1 MKRPK
6 LSFIFDILFR
16 MRFFD
21 AFHRATN
28 RNRLT
33 VLAYHRIDD
42 PHRTDFDAFLP
53 NVSATPAQFAEQ
65 MAFLRARYS
74 VVSAADV
81 TAWLRGEKPLP
92 PYPALITFDDG
103 YFDNFKFALPVLK
116 KFDFPAVIFLATDY
130 IGKSDPFFWDLA
142 AYCFAHTEKTA
153 ADFPLAGELH
163 WHDSA
168 SRTAAMVGWLER
180 LKTVPDAEKWTHI
193 HALPDLLDV
202 SIPDDAFAGVTMT
215 WAQVREMVANGVTM
229 GAHTMSHPVLTRVSA
244 KQARA
249 EIFGSKACI
258 EAEIGAPVTTFAYPN
273 GHPADF
279 NAAIQRDLAD
289 AGIEAA
295 FTLIPGPASPAEIR
309 ANPFTIRR
317 MFLSH
322 KDSLPRFAAKLV
334 GLPRMLGFPR

>member
-6 LSFIFDILFR
+6 LSRIFNLFYHLR
-16 MRFFD
+16 LFD
-21 AFHRATN
+21 TLHRTTN

-42 PHRTDFDAFLP
+42 PHRPGFDTFAP

-65 MAFLRARYS
+65 MALLQARYS

-103 YFDNFKFALPVLK
+103 YFDNFKHALPVLK
-116 KFDFPAVIFLATDY
+116 KFGFPAVVFLATDY

-142 AYCFAHTEKTA
+142 AYCFAHTEKTTA
-153 ADFPLAGELH
+153 NFPLAGELH
-163 WHDSA
+163 WHDST
-168 SRTAAMVGWLER
+168 SRTAVMVGWLER
-180 LKTVPDAEKWTHI
+180 LKTVSDAEKWAHI

-202 SIPDDAFAGVTMT
+202 SIPDDAFAGITMS

-229 GAHTMSHPVLTRVSA
+229 GAHTMRHPVLTRVPP

-249 EIFGSKACI
+249 EIFGSKARI
-258 EAEIGAPVTTFAYPN
+258 EAEIGVPVTTFAYPN

-279 NAAIQRDLAD
+279 NAAIQQDLAD

-295 FTLIPGPASPAEIR
+295 FTLVPGPTTLAEMR

-317 MFLSH
+317 IFLSH